1 MSQTT
6 CPECGHQL
14 QGNESSCPN
23 CGHPILSQIQ
33 ASSPSMKILDE
44 GDNNAEEILKKVVN
58 ALKWL
63 IIIFTIGGSIT
74 FFIMGIVLLFQGYG
88 ESILFGIVC
97 IVGSVINLLLGL
109 WFAKLIWALGMIFI
123 NISNNVRAIKKI
135 IQYK

>member
-33 ASSPSMKILDE
+33 ASSPSVKILDE

-74 FFIMGIVLLFQGYG
+74 FFIMGIVLLGKGYDDTT
-88 ESILFGIVC
+88 LNGIVFC
-97 IVGSVINLLLGL
+97 VGSIFSLFLGL